1 MQVKTLIALCGLLA
15 PLTVIAQEPPL
26 RQAALPTV
34 KLSPTAREQPLSV
47 RVPSI
52 PIDAIRQFLGEHRMT
67 DGPLDDAPQISGFS
81 GERIV
86 ASTGDRVYVENLGE
100 DIEDRYTL
108 VRPGRAYRDPE
119 TNEVLG
125 YEALYVGDALVEAQ
139 DEDRGVA
146 TLLVTRNTREI
157 LLGDRLVPVEEEEI
171 RSAFLPKK
179 APPGIEGRIVGV
191 VDGVSQIGQYQI
203 VLINQG
209 ENEALEPGHL
219 LDVRRNRD
227 AERRVAHGGGSTKVD
242 FPSEPVGSLMVFRV
256 LEQASYALVMQAQAS
271 IATQDTVRSPD

>member
-1 MQVKTLIALCGLLA
+1 MQVKTVLALCGLLA
-15 PLTVIAQEPPL
+15 PLVVVAQDTPL

-34 KLSPTAREQPLSV
+34 KLSPTAREQPLSL

-67 DGPLDDAPQISGFS
+67 ESPLDDVPQVSGFS

-86 ASTGDRVYVENLGE
+86 ASAGDRVYVEDLGD

-108 VRPGRAYRDPE
+108 VRPGQAYRDPE
-119 TNEVLG
+119 TNEILG

-139 DEDRGVA
+139 DEERGVA
-146 TLLVTRNTREI
+146 TLLVTRNTREV

-179 APPGIEGRIVGV
+179 APPGVEGHIVSV

-227 AERRVAHGGGSTKVD
+227 GERRASRGDGKTLVD
-242 FPSEPVGSLMVFRV
+242 FPSESVGKLMVFRV
-256 LEQASYALVMQAQAS
+256 LNQVSYALVMEAQAS
-271 IATQDTVRSPD
+271 IATQDAVRSPD